1 MAGREKK
8 RLGDL
13 LVEAGAITQEQLM
26 TALKHQR
33 EKGLKLGR
41 AMIDLGYLTDT
52 EIIHNLADQ
61 LGIEVVQ
68 LDDFEPDL
76 TLLKKVPEAT
86 ARKYL
91 LFPLSREDGYIKVA
105 MMDPLN
111 LRAIDELTIKLHADI
126 KVVIAPEDQIDRAI
140 TKHYG
145 ITSSVQEALR
155 ALRGDEYVDTGEDEL
170 KITDISAAP
179 TELAPVAKLVETIV
193 RQAVNERASDIH
205 FEPDENNL
213 IVRNRIDGILFVAAV
228 IPKALQAAAASRI
241 KVISDMDIAE
251 TRIPQDGR
259 FKLLHNEKPVEFRVS
274 SFPTIYGENIV
285 LRILHTDAIKAE
297 LSDTGLISNSLDKAL
312 QLFKAPFGIVIVTG
326 PTGSGKTTT
335 LYAALNL
342 LNTTDKNIITV
353 EDPVEYR
360 LAGIRQSQVN
370 VKAGLTFASSMRS
383 ILRQDPDIIMVGEV
397 RDLETAEIAIQAAMT
412 GHMVLTSLHTN
423 DAPSAVVRL
432 SDLGVETFLIA
443 SGLVG
448 VIAQRLVRTICNTCK
463 RPLTPEEAKAK
474 IPNIGSR
481 TIYQGDGCIDCK
493 KSGYSGRLGI
503 FEVITMDEQ
512 LKALISRKIS
522 ASEIKEYARTKQKMI
537 TMREDGLEKM
547 LKGLTTLE
555 EVKRV
560 TADF

>member
-13 LVEAGAITQEQLM
+13 LVDAGAITQEQLM
-26 TALKHQR
+26 TALKYQR
-33 EKGLKLGR
+33 EKGVKLGK
-41 AMIDLGYLTDT
+41 ALIELGYLTDADIT
-52 EIIHNLADQ
+52 NNLASQ
-61 LGIEVVQ
+61 LGIEVVR
-68 LDDFEPDL
+68 LDDIEPNL
-76 TLLKKVPEAT
+76 ELLKKVPEAT

-91 LFPLSREDGYIKVA
+91 LFPLSQKDGYIKVV

-111 LRAIDELTIKLHADI
+111 LRAIDELTIKLQSDI
-126 KVVIAPEDQIDRAI
+126 KVAIAPEDQIERAI

-155 ALRGDEYVDTGEDEL
+155 ALRGSEYVDTGEDEL
-170 KITDISAAP
+170 KIKDISVAP

-193 RQAVNERASDIH
+193 RQAVNDRASDIH

-213 IVRNRIDGILFVAAV
+213 IVRNRIDGVLFVAAM

-259 FKLLHNEKPVEFRVS
+259 FKLLHNDEPVEFRVS

-285 LRILHTDAIKAE
+285 LRILHTDAVKAE
-297 LSDTGLISNSLDKAL
+297 LSETGLSGSSLDKSL

-342 LNTTDKNIITV
+342 LNTIEKNIITV

-360 LAGIRQSQVN
+360 LQGIRQSQVN
-370 VKAGLTFASSMRS
+370 AKAGLTFASSMRS

-481 TIYQGDGCIDCK
+481 VIYVGDGCADCK
-493 KSGYSGRLGI
+493 RSGYTGRIGI
-503 FEVITMDEQ
+503 FEVIMMDEPM
-512 LKALISRKIS
+512 KALVSRKVP
-522 ASEIKEYARTKQKMI
+522 AAEIKKYARTNQKMV

-547 LKGLTTLE
+547 LQGVTTLE

-560 TADF
+560 TANF